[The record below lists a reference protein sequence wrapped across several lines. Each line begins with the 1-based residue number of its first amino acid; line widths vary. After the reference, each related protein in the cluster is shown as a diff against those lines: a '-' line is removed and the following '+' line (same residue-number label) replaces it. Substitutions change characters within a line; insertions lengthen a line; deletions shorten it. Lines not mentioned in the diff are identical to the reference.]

1 MAEQKRKR
9 GRPRVL
15 GAARTLPVK
24 VEEADIRRARSL
36 AKREGITVSE
46 VMRRA
51 LRTYLNR
58 RRV

>member
-1 MAEQKRKR
+1 MRRRKM

-15 GAARTLPVK
+15 TNPRTIPVLIENQDLVRAAK
-24 VEEADIRRARSL
+24 F
-36 AKREGITVSE
+36 AKREGVTTAE
-46 VMRRA
+46 VIRRA